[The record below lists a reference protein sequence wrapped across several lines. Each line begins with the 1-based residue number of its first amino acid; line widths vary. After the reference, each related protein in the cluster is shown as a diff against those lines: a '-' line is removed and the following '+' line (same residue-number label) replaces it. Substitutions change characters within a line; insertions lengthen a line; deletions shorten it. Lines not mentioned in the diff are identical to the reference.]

1 MLKKYILGRPHEATP
16 HVAYADKISVPSL
29 GTVFLSSEE
38 KDHPIDHVFD
48 SNRGPGGTRWIAAQ
62 PGVQTIIVAFD
73 SPQTIHQVH
82 LEIEEP
88 EISRTQ
94 ELQLSLSTDG
104 GETYRELL
112 RQEYTFSPP
121 GTTFEREEWSI
132 PVEGVTHLQLMITPD
147 KGGKPCQATLTTLTL
162 W

>member
-1 MLKKYILGRPHEATP
+1 MWRTRTQSRFPLLGLSS
-16 HVAYADKISVPSL
+16 SV
-29 GTVFLSSEE
+29 SEE

-48 SNRGPGGTRWIAAQ
+48 SNRGPGGHDGSLAQ

-94 ELQLSLSTDG
+94 ELQLALSTDG
-104 GETYRELL
+104 GVTYRELL
-112 RQEYTFSPP
+112 RQEYNFSPP
-121 GTTFEREEWSI
+121 GTMFEQERTGTIWDSKSRTCTA
-132 PVEGVTHLQLMITPD
+132 VD
-147 KGGKPCQATLTTLTL
+147 
-162 W
+162 